1 MELKLV
7 EQLLEKYFQGET
19 TIAEEKQLKA
29 YFSTNDVA
37 PHLARYH
44 ALFGYFETQKVKQ
57 FEQKLPL
64 QHKKQRTVTWIGIV
78 ASFVVLFGLA
88 SFYFYS
94 YEPKYEDLGT
104 YNSPEDAFAAT
115 QKALL
120 MVSEQ
125 VNIGMESVV
134 YLEEYEKTKKT
145 IFKSKK

>member
-7 EQLLEKYFQGET
+7 EQLLEKYFQGAT

-29 YFSTNDVA
+29 YFSSNDVA
-37 PHLARYH
+37 PHLAKYQT
-44 ALFGYFETQKVKQ
+44 LFSYFEIQKGTQ

-64 QHKKQRTVTWIGIV
+64 QPRKQRNVKWIGIA

-88 SFYFYS
+88 TFYFYPS
-94 YEPKYEDLGT
+94 EPKHEDLGT
-104 YNSPEDAFAAT
+104 YDNPEEAFAAT
-115 QKALL
+115 HKALL

-125 VNIGMESVV
+125 VNVGMESVV

-145 IFKSKK
+145 IFK

>member
-29 YFSTNDVA
+29 YFSSNDVA
-37 PHLARYH
+37 PHLVKYQS
-44 ALFGYFETQKVKQ
+44 LFGYFETQKEAQ

-64 QHKKQRTVTWIGIV
+64 QPRKQNTVKWIGIA

-88 SFYFYS
+88 TFYFYPS
-94 YEPKYEDLGT
+94 EPKHEDLGT
-104 YNSPEDAFAAT
+104 YDNPEEAFAAT
-115 QKALL
+115 HKALL

-145 IFKSKK
+145 IFK

>member
-7 EQLLEKYFQGET
+7 EQLLEKYFQGAT

-29 YFSTNDVA
+29 YFSSNDVA
-37 PHLARYH
+37 PHLAKYQ
-44 ALFGYFETQKVKQ
+44 ALFGYFETQKGTQ

-64 QHKKQRTVTWIGIV
+64 QPRKQNTVKWIGIA

-88 SFYFYS
+88 TFYFYPS
-94 YEPKYEDLGT
+94 EPKSEDLGT
-104 YNSPEDAFAAT
+104 YDNPEEAFAAT

-134 YLEEYEKTKKT
+134 YLEEYEKTTKT
-145 IFKSKK
+145 IFK

>member
-7 EQLLEKYFQGET
+7 EQLLENYFQGET

-29 YFSTNDVA
+29 YFSSNDVA
-37 PHLARYH
+37 PHLAKYQT
-44 ALFGYFETQKVKQ
+44 LFGYFETQKETQ

-64 QHKKQRTVTWIGIV
+64 QPRKQRNVKWIGIA

-88 SFYFYS
+88 TFYFYPS
-94 YEPKYEDLGT
+94 EPKNKELGT
-104 YNSPEDAFAAT
+104 YDNPEEALAAT
-115 QKALL
+115 HKALL

-134 YLEEYEKTKKT
+134 YLEEYENTTKT
-145 IFKSKK
+145 IFK

>member
-7 EQLLEKYFQGET
+7 EQLLEKYFQAET
-19 TIAEEKQLKA
+19 TIAEEKELKA
-29 YFSTNDVA
+29 YFSSNDVA
-37 PHLARYH
+37 PHLAKYQ
-44 ALFGYFETQKVKQ
+44 ALFGYFETQKETQ

-64 QHKKQRTVTWIGIV
+64 QPRKQNTVKWIGIA

-88 SFYFYS
+88 TFYFYPS
-94 YEPKYEDLGT
+94 EPKHEDLGT
-104 YNSPEDAFAAT
+104 YDNPEEAFAAT

-145 IFKSKK
+145 IFK

>member
-29 YFSTNDVA
+29 YFSSNDVA
-37 PHLARYH
+37 PHLAKYQS
-44 ALFGYFETQKVKQ
+44 LFGYFETQKGTQ

-64 QHKKQRTVTWIGIV
+64 QPRKQNTVKWIGIA

-88 SFYFYS
+88 TFYFYPS
-94 YEPKYEDLGT
+94 EPKHEDLGT
-104 YNSPEDAFAAT
+104 YDNPEEAFIAT

-125 VNIGMESVV
+125 VNIGMESVA
-134 YLEEYEKTKKT
+134 YLHEYEKTKKT
-145 IFKSKK
+145 IFK

>member
-29 YFSTNDVA
+29 YFSSNDVA
-37 PHLARYH
+37 PHLVKYQS
-44 ALFGYFETQKVKQ
+44 LFGYFETQKGTQ

-64 QHKKQRTVTWIGIV
+64 QPRKQNTVKWIGIA

-88 SFYFYS
+88 TFYFYPS
-94 YEPKYEDLGT
+94 EPKHEDLGT
-104 YNSPEDAFAAT
+104 YDNPEEAFAAT
-115 QKALL
+115 HKALL

-125 VNIGMESVV
+125 VNVGMESVV
-134 YLEEYEKTKKT
+134 YLEEYEKTTKT
-145 IFKSKK
+145 IFK

>member
-7 EQLLEKYFQGET
+7 EQLLEKYFQGAT

-29 YFSTNDVA
+29 YFSSNDLA
-37 PHLARYH
+37 PHLVKYQS
-44 ALFGYFETQKVKQ
+44 LFGYFEMQKGTQ

-64 QHKKQRTVTWIGIV
+64 LPRKQRIVKWIGIA

-88 SFYFYS
+88 TFYFYPS
-94 YEPKYEDLGT
+94 EPKQEDLGT
-104 YNSPEDAFAAT
+104 FDNPEEAFAAT

-125 VNIGMESVV
+125 VNVGMESVT

-145 IFKSKK
+145 IFK

>member
-29 YFSTNDVA
+29 YFSSKDVA
-37 PHLARYH
+37 PHLAKYQ
-44 ALFGYFETQKVKQ
+44 ALFGYFETQKETQ
-57 FEQKLPL
+57 FKQKLPL
-64 QHKKQRTVTWIGIV
+64 QPRKQRTVKWIGIA

-88 SFYFYS
+88 TFYFYPS
-94 YEPKYEDLGT
+94 VPNNEDLGT
-104 YNSPEDAFAAT
+104 YDNPEEAFVAT

-120 MVSEQ
+120 LVSEQ
-125 VNIGMESVV
+125 VNTGMESVV

-145 IFKSKK
+145 IFK

>member
-29 YFSTNDVA
+29 YFSSNDMA
-37 PHLARYH
+37 PHLVKYQS
-44 ALFGYFETQKVKQ
+44 LFGYFETQKGTQ

-64 QHKKQRTVTWIGIV
+64 QPRKQNTVKWIGIA

-88 SFYFYS
+88 TFYFYPS
-94 YEPKYEDLGT
+94 VPNNEDLGT
-104 YNSPEDAFAAT
+104 YDNPEEAFAAT

-120 MVSEQ
+120 LVSEQ
-125 VNIGMESVV
+125 VNTGMESVV

-145 IFKSKK
+145 IFK

>member
-29 YFSTNDVA
+29 YFSSNDVA
-37 PHLARYH
+37 PHLAKYQ
-44 ALFGYFETQKVKQ
+44 ALFGYFETQKGTQ
-57 FEQKLPL
+57 FVQKLPL
-64 QHKKQRTVTWIGIV
+64 KPRKQSNVKWIGIA

-88 SFYFYS
+88 TFYFYPS
-94 YEPKYEDLGT
+94 VPNNEDLGT
-104 YNSPEDAFAAT
+104 YDNPEEAFAAT

-145 IFKSKK
+145 IFK

>member
-7 EQLLEKYFQGET
+7 EQLLEKYFQGAT

-29 YFSTNDVA
+29 YFSSNDVA
-37 PHLARYH
+37 PHLAKYQS
-44 ALFGYFETQKVKQ
+44 LFGYFETQKGTQ
-57 FEQKLPL
+57 FEQNLPL
-64 QHKKQRTVTWIGIV
+64 QPRKQNTVKWIGIA
-78 ASFVVLFGLA
+78 ASFVVLFRLA
-88 SFYFYS
+88 TFYFYPS
-94 YEPKYEDLGT
+94 EPKHEDLGT
-104 YNSPEDAFAAT
+104 YDNPEEAFAAT

-145 IFKSKK
+145 IFK

>member
-29 YFSTNDVA
+29 YFSSNDVA
-37 PHLARYH
+37 PNLAKYQS
-44 ALFGYFETQKVKQ
+44 LFGYFETQRGTQ

-64 QHKKQRTVTWIGIV
+64 QPRKQNTVKWIGIA
-78 ASFVVLFGLA
+78 ASFVLLFGLA
-88 SFYFYS
+88 TLYFYPS
-94 YEPKYEDLGT
+94 EPKHEDLGT
-104 YNSPEDAFAAT
+104 YDNPEEAFAAT

-134 YLEEYEKTKKT
+134 YLEEYEKTTKT
-145 IFKSKK
+145 IFK

>member
-29 YFSTNDVA
+29 YFSSNDVA
-37 PHLARYH
+37 LHLAKYQS
-44 ALFGYFETQKVKQ
+44 LFGYFETQKETQ

-64 QHKKQRTVTWIGIV
+64 QPRKQNTVKWIGIA

-88 SFYFYS
+88 TFYFYPS
-94 YEPKYEDLGT
+94 EPKHEDLGT
-104 YNSPEDAFAAT
+104 YDNPEEAFEAT

-145 IFKSKK
+145 IFK

>member
-29 YFSTNDVA
+29 YFSSNDVV
-37 PHLARYH
+37 PHLAKYQS
-44 ALFGYFETQKVKQ
+44 LFGYFETQKETQ
-57 FEQKLPL
+57 FKQKLPL
-64 QHKKQRTVTWIGIV
+64 QPRKQRSVKWIGIA

-88 SFYFYS
+88 TFYFYPS
-94 YEPKYEDLGT
+94 VPNNEDLGT
-104 YNSPEDAFAAT
+104 YDNPEEAFAAT

-120 MVSEQ
+120 LVSEQ
-125 VNIGMESVV
+125 VNSGMESVV

-145 IFKSKK
+145 IFK

>member
-29 YFSTNDVA
+29 YFSSNDVA
-37 PHLARYH
+37 SHLAKYQ
-44 ALFGYFETQKVKQ
+44 ALFGYFETQKGTQ

-64 QHKKQRTVTWIGIV
+64 QPRKQNTVKWIGIA

-88 SFYFYS
+88 TFYFYPS
-94 YEPKYEDLGT
+94 EPKYEYLGT
-104 YNSPEDAFAAT
+104 YDNPEEAFAAT

-145 IFKSKK
+145 IFK